1 MIHSMTGYGRMEEAG
16 PRLAVSAEVK
26 SVNHRHLDIALK
38 LPRAL
43 TALEPDARRLIQ
55 SAVQRGR
62 VDAAVTLSA
71 VEGQSLTPLTLNLG
85 QARDYVDIAHRLSDE
100 LNVGGAP
107 TVTWLMEQPGVVSRE
122 AEPSFTAEEVW
133 PLLERALTRAVGE
146 MVARRAAEGDALRRE
161 LTALGAALTAQVD
174 VMSQR
179 APVAVERRTARLRE
193 RLGSLLNGAP
203 IDEARILTEAAIWAE
218 KSDITEELARLRAHL
233 DQLARLLEQG
243 GVVGRALDFLLQEMN
258 RETNT
263 VGSKADDL
271 EITEAVIAAKSTLE
285 KLREQAQNIE

>member
-1 MIHSMTGYGRMEEAG
+1 VIHSMTGYGRAEEAG